1 MAIKGMFQKIKQPM
15 YQEKQKRVRD
25 PNLPPPPNLLSHD
38 KVIRGMTAD
47 LGNTQQSLQ
56 QQQEEI
62 RLLKGKLTQ
71 ALYRIDVLTQY
82 LRNSRK

>member
-1 MAIKGMFQKIKQPM
+1 M

-38 KVIRGMTAD
+38 KVIRGMNVD
-47 LGNTQQSLQ
+47 LSNTQSTLQ

-62 RLLKGKLTQ
+62 RMLKGKLTQ
-71 ALYRIDVLTQY
+71 ALYRIDMLTSY
-82 LRNSRK
+82 LRNNRK